1 VKHMNKTLKNKAIRR
16 LKIAEGQIRGLQKMV
31 KEDKYCVDIII
42 QSLAIKEALSRVE
55 ELLLE
60 KHLSTHVVQQMKS
73 GKQDKA
79 IREILKIY
87 RLSKR
92 RL

>member
-1 VKHMNKTLKNKAIRR
+1 MKHMNKTLKNKAIRR
-16 LKIAEGQIRGLQKMV
+16 LKITEGQIRGLQNMV
-31 KEDKYCVDIII
+31 NEDKYCVDIII

>member
-1 VKHMNKTLKNKAIRR
+1 MKHMNKTLKNKAIRR